1 MSDYLAITE
10 DALDLILMHQVW
22 DVEGFPR
29 DDKNIGLGVGGIG
42 KGVVGFFTSQESGD
56 PYFALINVKA
66 LKALLREGPEN
77 TPDIYRKIARVLKG
91 LKSPPI
97 HLPRQWSEYHYRNLL
112 TFFALPKTG
121 AAFRWIAD
129 TDGNAKCV
137 RFAAI
142 TSRSA
147 QVDLTDFSVDPWP
160 GDFGV
165 LTKELRKSKA
175 SSPQNENATRGL
187 AAEID
192 LHAIGTGSVVKD
204 RTYEDWQHLI
214 SVSQKNIL
222 SLELSASIRIVGPAG
237 SGKTLA
243 LCLRVVQISRDAN
256 VRSQGKK
263 ILVATHSWAMAER
276 IDGILSILN
285 GGVAPDHV
293 TVFPLQSLLQ
303 MHAGHI
309 GQQRTEIIGDDST
322 DGRIRAIEIIRGI
335 VGTGKLKREGLSSWI
350 SEALN
355 SSEGSRARL
364 DLVFNLYEEI
374 SGVLSASSLA
384 LDDPD
389 SIKTYLNGVRED
401 WMPPF
406 PTVADR
412 GMVLN
417 VYREFI
423 RVLVDR
429 ASITTDQFVLDAIR
443 VLETFTWRMRKE
455 TDGYDYIFVDELQLF
470 DSQERSALELLGRS
484 RKGVPFITAEDPSQ
498 GVFAGLHSKRGGV
511 VDETVYLDTVHR
523 FDKGIF
529 DLINFIY
536 QKFPLNTIPLKI
548 DEGKAGSFDVP
559 KLHLSESAGKGVEE
573 VVTLAG
579 GFFDNISSD
588 ARICIATLGDV
599 DSDVCAALESRKIG
613 FTRLASFDDVEKL
626 SYRRRSVIV
635 APWQYIGGTQF
646 SHVIVAAINLAPAVT
661 AFGKRHELTAIYLA
675 CSRAT
680 QSLDLVCSNYVP
692 QVIRDA
698 KESGLVVQ
706 VE

>member
-1 MSDYLAITE
+1 MLNYVAITE
-10 DALDLILMHQVW
+10 SALDLILMHQIW
-22 DVEGFPR
+22 DVEGFPKG
-29 DDKNIGLGVGGIG
+29 DDAVGLGQGQLCE
-42 KGVVGFFTSQESGD
+42 GVVGFFTSQESGD
-56 PYFALINVKA
+56 PYFALINIEA
-66 LKALLREGPEN
+66 LKRLLREGQEN
-77 TPDIYRKIARVLKG
+77 TPDIYRRIARVVKG

-97 HLPRQWSEYHYRNLL
+97 HLPRQWSEYHHRNLL

-129 TDGNAKCV
+129 TNGVAKCV

-147 QVDLTDFSVDPWP
+147 QVDLADFNVEPWP
-160 GDFGV
+160 SNFEL
-165 LTKELRKSKA
+165 LTEELRKARAAVPS
-175 SSPQNENATRGL
+175 ENSARRL

-222 SLELSASIRIVGPAG
+222 SLEIGASIRIVGPAG

-243 LCLRVVQISRDAN
+243 LCLRVIQISRDA
-256 VRSQGKK
+256 VVQSQGKK

-276 IDGILSILN
+276 IDGILSVLN

-303 MHAGHI
+303 MHAGQI
-309 GQQRTEIIGDDST
+309 GQQRTEIIGNDST
-322 DGRIRAIEIIRGI
+322 DGRIRSIEIIRGI
-335 VGTGKLKREGLSSWI
+335 VGVGKSKREGLSPWI
-350 SEALN
+350 AEALN
-355 SSEGSRARL
+355 SSEDSRARL
-364 DLVFNLYEEI
+364 DLIFNLYEEI

-389 SIKTYLNGVRED
+389 SIRTYLNEARED

-406 PTVADR
+406 VTVADR
-412 GMVLN
+412 GMVIS

-498 GVFAGLHSKRGGV
+498 GVFAGLHSKRSGV
-511 VDETVYLDTVHR
+511 VNETVYLDTVHR

-529 DLINFIY
+529 DLISFVY
-536 QKFPLNTIPLKI
+536 QKFPLNTIPLRI
-548 DEGKAGSFDVP
+548 DEDKNGGSELP
-559 KLHLSESAGKGVEE
+559 KLHLSGNDALKGVEK
-573 VVTLAG
+573 VVDLAS
-579 GFFDNISSD
+579 GFFDAISSD

-599 DSDVCAALESRKIG
+599 DSAICAALESKRVG

-626 SYRRRSVIV
+626 SYKRRSVIV

-646 SHVIVAAINLAPAVT
+646 SHVIVAAIDVAPAVT

-680 QSLDLVCSNYVP
+680 QSLDLVCSDYVP

-698 KESGLVVQ
+698 KESGLVIQ